1 MQRYKLMPNMLKSS
15 DQFVLAVM
23 TQVSFNFHFDILL
36 SFQTAVPTERTSY
49 ICRAFEIPKVNE
61 THHIVMV
68 RSIELK

>member
-1 MQRYKLMPNMLKSS
+1 MPNMLKSS

-23 TQVSFNFHFDILL
+23 TQVSFNFHFDILS

-49 ICRAFEIPKVNE
+49 MCRTFEIPKVNE